1 MTIGKA
7 KKEYN
12 RLLKR
17 FNNAWNWFDREDIPM
32 ERKEEFLGEYEKILN
47 GLNYYLSKIEV
58 YTNQEVLGGFKIAT
72 DTDMIIETMDIVRT
86 LKINQ

>member
-1 MTIGKA
+1 MKQCNQHPGMTIGKA

-58 YTNQEVLGGFKIAT
+58 YTNQEVLGGFKI
-72 DTDMIIETMDIVRT
+72 DNR
-86 LKINQ
+86 